1 MLKRIEGIDGVE
13 SIVDVLMK
21 IDPNKVI
28 DQKIKVLQDEKKV
41 NQEQDKRAKM
51 GGPRE
56 EAGIEGMDSSESS
69 APTTQPGT
77 DLTDAPSPLPV
88 GKSWFRDNFG
98 MDGAEVCDLLVKS
111 GRDELVKLIRPR
123 S

>member
-56 EAGIEGMDSSESS
+56 EAELKGW
-69 APTTQPGT
+69 TQARVLLLQLNLG
-77 DLTDAPSPLPV
+77 LT
-88 GKSWFRDNFG
+88 
-98 MDGAEVCDLLVKS
+98 
-111 GRDELVKLIRPR
+111 
-123 S
+123 